1 MEKTSKLIKITVSCK
16 ERLER
21 AKGIAT
27 FSDFISDMLSYFE
40 MIKLDPKTAIS
51 NPTTE
56 VILHID
62 RAKDMVIKRMEDVI
76 KIIRNIETTKLAN
89 ISERVAGVE
98 SLLLTDSTGLSI
110 EQIQE
115 VVNENQ
121 RLHNELEKLRF
132 ENKKILDTQKYSQVN
147 MVDTNKELPRLIIR
161 RLKSHL
167 NTEMLQKTAKKNE
180 FIISQDYINLII
192 EDLENRIK

>member
-132 ENKKILDTQKYSQVN
+132 ENKKILDTQIHSQVN
-147 MVDTNKELPRLIIR
+147 MIDTNKELPRLIIR

-167 NTEMLQKTAKKNE
+167 NAEMLQKTAKRNE